1 MGLTWGAS
9 AQYSASKAWKA
20 CSGRQA
26 AKLVLVLIVA
36 VASVGV
42 ASVGDNGDDVPSLSL
57 GALELASFAVVAVIL
72 ASVPSRTISKGTKR
86 KKRGELDVSVCES
99 AKCAC

>member
-1 MGLTWGAS
+1 MGLAWGAS

-20 CSGRQA
+20 CSGRHA

-36 VASVGV
+36 VASSVGV

-57 GALELASFAVVAVIL
+57 GALVLTSFAVVAVIL
-72 ASVPSRTISKGTKR
+72 ASVPSRTISKGTER
-86 KKRGELDVSVCES
+86 KKREES
-99 AKCAC
+99 

>member
-1 MGLTWGAS
+1 MGLAWGAS

-57 GALELASFAVVAVIL
+57 GALILASFAVVAVIL
-72 ASVPSRTISKGTKR
+72 ASVPSRTISKGTK
-86 KKRGELDVSVCES
+86 KRGELDVSVCES